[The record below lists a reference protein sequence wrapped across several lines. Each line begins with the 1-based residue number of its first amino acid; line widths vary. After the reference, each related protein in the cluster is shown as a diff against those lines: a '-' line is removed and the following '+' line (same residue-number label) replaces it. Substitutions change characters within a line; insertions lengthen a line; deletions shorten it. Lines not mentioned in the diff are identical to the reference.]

1 MKKTL
6 LATVAMTAFVAAN
19 ASAVDVELYGQVNKG
34 LFSYDDG
41 HTTDTVVTDNA
52 INSTRFGF
60 KGAQAL
66 DNGLTASVLFE
77 TEMTSNPSNGFQQ
90 RNVTTGSTTPFSTAP
105 SFSER
110 QARVGLS
117 GNFGG
122 VYLGQ
127 QSTAYDGVFTQD
139 LAGAQDVM
147 HRAFTEVGGGLGFR
161 TKGTG
166 ALNTA
171 ITPNAMTTTLD
182 EHRDDSIR
190 YDSPIWNGLQGR
202 ASIAQGG
209 DLEMGAFYNGGLG
222 DFKVAAAGGAYF
234 ENDNVDQRGAPVTTL
249 TNNADEAHY
258 AASVSLAHS
267 SGIAGTVAY
276 TRDSLTRKTAGI
288 DDPNT
293 WYAKVSY
300 SWNAFEVAADYGRAQ
315 DYRKTGL
322 ADDKLNSL
330 GLGAQYNLTDGVS
343 VAALYR
349 NFDADVTGNNT
360 DGINLYGVNM
370 HVKF

>member
-34 LFSYDDG
+34 LFAYDDG
-41 HTTDTVVTDNA
+41 HDTDTVVTDNA
-52 INSTRFGF
+52 IDSTRFGF

-77 TEMTSNPSNGFQQ
+77 TEMTSNASDAFTQNFTAGQ
-90 RNVTTGSTTPFSTAP
+90 STTPGNTAP
-105 SFSER
+105 TFAER

-139 LAGAQDVM
+139 LAGASDVM
-147 HRAFTEVGGGLGFR
+147 HSAFTEIGGGLDFR
-161 TKGTG
+161 AKGTG
-166 ALNTA
+166 ADSTVAVNS
-171 ITPNAMTTTLD
+171 MMTTLD
-182 EHRDDSIR
+182 ENRTDSIR
-190 YDSPIWNGLQGR
+190 YDSPIFNGLQGR
-202 ASIAQGG
+202 ISIAQGG
-209 DLEMGAFYNGGLG
+209 DLDMGAFYNGGYG
-222 DFKVAAAGGAYF
+222 DFKVAGAVGAYF
-234 ENDNVDQRGAPVTTL
+234 ENDNVDQRGAAISSSTA
-249 TNNADEAHY
+249 NADSAHY
-258 AASVSLAHS
+258 AASVSLAHT
-267 SGIAGTVAY
+267 SGIAGTLAY
-276 TRDSLTRKTAGI
+276 TRDSIDNKAAGI
-288 DDPNT
+288 DDPSA
-293 WYAKVSY
+293 WYGKVSY
-300 SWNAFEVAADYGRAQ
+300 SWNAFEVAADYGRSE
-315 DYRKTGL
+315 DYLKTAGT
-322 ADDKLNSL
+322 DKLNAF

-349 NFDADVTGNNT
+349 NFDADISTVDT
-360 DGINLYGVNM
+360 DSINLYGVNM